1 MADNLV
7 TLHLKAGKSKVGV
20 LGLGRATSAVLVVIK
35 QWDRDGWGGG
45 IPSAVLEVI
54 KFNCVERGTVGK
66 RVHCQSLEKSCAKSY
81 LECNL

>member
-1 MADNLV
+1 M
-7 TLHLKAGKSKVGV
+7 GQRGERGGVG
-20 LGLGRATSAVLVVIK
+20 GLG
-35 QWDRDGWGGG
+35 GWGL
-45 IPSAVLEVI
+45 PSAVLEVI